1 MISEKT
7 PYTFTAMATSPNQ
20 MGPTRTLSR
29 REAELVSWLEV
40 ERPKSVSLA
49 EISSAL
55 DWPQKRTYS
64 VTSRLVMK
72 GWLHRTR
79 AGHYEPLL
87 GESAGILV
95 PNPWVALTSW
105 KVPHY
110 VALSSAAY
118 EHNLI
123 PDRPG
128 AVQVCV
134 PIGTTA
140 PAGWQ
145 ELAIMLVPRRAFRL
159 DGSRLTEAHGVTVR
173 LAGIER
179 VLLDSATMPGRVGG
193 VFGLARI
200 VDRGHKQADWRR
212 FVELA
217 KKTTRGAAAAR
228 RIAALLEILGQ
239 KVPPALAK
247 LASAKKG
254 AAPIYLG
261 STRVHGRRG
270 EILPRW
276 RVQLNVSP
284 EALREEVTR

>member
-1 MISEKT
+1 M
-7 PYTFTAMATSPNQ
+7 TASPNQ
-20 MGPTRTLSR
+20 MGPPRTLSR

-55 DWPQKRTYS
+55 DWPQKRTYDIA
-64 VTSRLVMK
+64 SRLAKK

-95 PNPWVALTSW
+95 SDPWVALTSW

-110 VALSSAAY
+110 VALASAAY
-118 EHNLI
+118 EHHLS

-134 PIGTTA
+134 PVGTTA
-140 PAGWQ
+140 PAGWR
-145 ELAIMLVPRRAFRL
+145 ELAITLVPRRAFQL
-159 DGSRLTEAHGVTVR
+159 DGSRLAESHGVIVR
-173 LAGIER
+173 LAGVER

-193 VFGLARI
+193 IFGLARI
-200 VDRGHKQADWRR
+200 VDRGREQADWRR
-212 FVELA
+212 FAELA
-217 KKTTRGAAAAR
+217 EKSSRGAAAAR

-239 KVPPALAK
+239 EVPPALAK

-254 AAPIYLG
+254 APPIYLG

-276 RVQLNVSP
+276 RVQVNVSP
-284 EALREEVTR
+284 EALREEVRR

>member
-1 MISEKT
+1 
-7 PYTFTAMATSPNQ
+7 MATPPNQ

-55 DWPQKRTYS
+55 DWPRKRAYG
-64 VTSRLVMK
+64 VTSRLVKK
-72 GWLHRTR
+72 GWLYRTR

-87 GESAGILV
+87 GESAGISV

-110 VALSSAAY
+110 VALASAAY

-123 PDRPG
+123 PDRPK

-134 PIGTTA
+134 SVGTTA
-140 PAGWQ
+140 PAGWRDM
-145 ELAIMLVPRRAFRL
+145 AIALVPRRAFQL
-159 DGSRLTEAHGVTVR
+159 DGSQLAESHGVIVR
-173 LAGIER
+173 LAGVER
-179 VLLDSATMPGRVGG
+179 VLLDGATMPGRVGG
-193 VFGLARI
+193 AFGLARI
-200 VDRGHKQADWRR
+200 VDRGRGQADWQR
-212 FVELA
+212 FAELA
-217 KKTTRGAAAAR
+217 QMGSRGVAAAR
-228 RIAALLEILGQ
+228 RIAALLEVLGHE
-239 KVPPALAK
+239 VPPPLAE
-247 LASAKKG
+247 LASAAKG
-254 AAPIYLG
+254 APPIYLG
-261 STRVHGRRG
+261 STGIHGRRG

-284 EALREEVTR
+284 GALREEVTR

>member
-1 MISEKT
+1 M
-7 PYTFTAMATSPNQ
+7 TAWSNQ
-20 MGPTRTLSR
+20 LGPARTLSR

-40 ERPKSVSLA
+40 ERPKSTSLA

-55 DWPQKRTYS
+55 AWPQKRTYD
-64 VTSRLVMK
+64 VTSRLAKK

-79 AGHYEPLL
+79 AGHFEPLL

-95 PNPWVALTSW
+95 PDPWTALASW
-105 KVPHY
+105 RVPYY
-110 VALSSAAY
+110 VALASAAY

-128 AVQVCV
+128 AVQACV
-134 PIGTTA
+134 PVGTTA
-140 PAGWQ
+140 PASWR
-145 ELAIMLVPRRAFRL
+145 ELGIALVPRRAFQL
-159 DGSRLTEAHGVTVR
+159 AGSQLTSAHGVTVR

-179 VLLDSATMPGRVGG
+179 VLLDSAIMPGRVGG

-200 VDRGHKQADWRR
+200 VDRGGEQIDWQR

-217 KKTTRGAAAAR
+217 AKSSRGTSAAR
-228 RIAALLEILGQ
+228 RIAALLEVLNQ
-239 KVPPALAK
+239 EVPPVLAK
-247 LASAKKG
+247 FANTKAGASR
-254 AAPIYLG
+254 IHLG
-261 STRVHGRRG
+261 STRIHGRRG

>member
-1 MISEKT
+1 MT
-7 PYTFTAMATSPNQ
+7 DPPNLL
-20 MGPTRTLSR
+20 GPTRTLSR
-29 REAELVSWLEV
+29 REAELVSWLEI
-40 ERPKSVSLA
+40 ERPKSTSLA

-55 DWPQKRTYS
+55 AWPQKRTYDI
-64 VTSRLVMK
+64 TSRLVKK

-79 AGHYEPLL
+79 AGHFEPLL

-95 PNPWVALTSW
+95 PDPWTALASW
-105 KVPHY
+105 GVPYY
-110 VALSSAAY
+110 VALASAAY

-134 PIGTTA
+134 PVGTTA
-140 PAGWQ
+140 PAGWR
-145 ELAIMLVPRRAFRL
+145 ELAIMLVPRRALQL
-159 DGSRLTEAHGVTVR
+159 DGSQLTQAHGVTVR

-193 VFGLARI
+193 IFGLARI
-200 VDRGHKQADWRR
+200 VDRGRDQVDWQR

-217 KKTTRGAAAAR
+217 RKAVRGTSAAR
-228 RIAALLEILGQ
+228 RIAALLEVLNQ
-239 KVPPALAK
+239 EVPPVLAK
-247 LASAKKG
+247 FAGSKRDASR
-254 AAPIYLG
+254 IHLG
-261 STRVHGRRG
+261 STRAHGRYG